1 MKAKSN
7 KLAAIEADWSALGYR
22 AETLPLLLLAPP
34 VQVAWA
40 EGFVQT
46 GERRTILRLAADLRI
61 APGSPGYAELCD
73 WLEHRPP
80 DEFFARATALLR
92 RWLETMPAARR
103 TKLRN
108 VLLLGCVEVAQASSS
123 IGLLRDRRGVN
134 REEREQLAAIGE
146 KLGFTPGF
154 AA

>member
-1 MKAKSN
+1 MKGKSD
-7 KLAAIEADWSALGYR
+7 KLAAIENEWARLGYR
-22 AETLPLLLLAPP
+22 AGTLPLLLLAPP

-46 GERRTILRLAADLRI
+46 GERRTILRMAADLRI
-61 APGSPGYAELCD
+61 APGAPGYAELCD
-73 WLEHRPP
+73 WLDVRPA
-80 DEFFARATALLR
+80 DDFFAEATALLR

-103 TKLRN
+103 AKLRN
-108 VLLLGCVEVAQASSS
+108 VLLLGCLEVAQASSS

-134 REEREQLAAIGE
+134 REEREQLAALGE
-146 KLGFTPGF
+146 KLGFVPGF